1 MNKKA
6 KIFLC
11 TASIVGI
18 VGVSGIFAYL
28 TDTDTASN
36 KFTVGR
42 VKIELQEPKW
52 DSATDSDNNGIPD
65 YAENVVPNAIIEKD
79 PQVKNV
85 GKNDAYVFLKV
96 TVPAK
101 NVITAQENGTLE
113 NNGQAQA
120 TQLFTYT
127 PNAKWTE
134 ITSQRKTN
142 TKADSTDIESYT
154 YVYYY
159 NEKVAP
165 QATTSTLFDTVKFAN
180 VIEGQVD
187 SDLEQQLNIEAYAI
201 QSDNLPDG
209 TSIEDAY
216 TIFANQNK

>member
-36 KFTVGR
+36 
-42 VKIELQEPKW
+42 
-52 DSATDSDNNGIPD
+52 NNGIPD

-134 ITSQRKTN
+134 IT
-142 TKADSTDIESYT
+142 
-154 YVYYY
+154 
-159 NEKVAP
+159 
-165 QATTSTLFDTVKFAN
+165 
-180 VIEGQVD
+180 
-187 SDLEQQLNIEAYAI
+187 
-201 QSDNLPDG
+201 
-209 TSIEDAY
+209 
-216 TIFANQNK
+216 